1 MKSKSQGFTLIELMI
16 VIAIIALLASL
27 GLPMYQDYTLRAK
40 LTEVI
45 LAATPA
51 KAAVTEA
58 AQVGSAMPSNLS
70 LDAQSSDLVEAVS
83 YAIDAANS
91 TVGVITV
98 RIKSSQPRIGGKTV
112 QLKASL
118 NTSTGQIS
126 WACGPGASDGVDLKY
141 LPASCKS
148 T

>member
-1 MKSKSQGFTLIELMI
+1 MKSKTQGFTLIELMI
-16 VIAIIALLASL
+16 VIAIIGLLASL

-58 AQVGSAMPSNLS
+58 AQVGSAMPSQLS
-70 LDAQSSDLVEAVS
+70 VDAQSSGVVDTVS
-83 YAIDAANS
+83 YAIDSTNS
-91 TVGVITV
+91 AVGIITV
-98 RIKSSQPRIGGKTV
+98 KIKTDQPRIGGKTV

-118 NTSTGQIS
+118 NSSTGQIS
-126 WACGPGASDGVDLKY
+126 WACGPGATDGVDVKY

-148 T
+148 S

>member
-1 MKSKSQGFTLIELMI
+1 MKTSARGFTLIELMI
-16 VIAIIALLASL
+16 VIAIIGLLASL

-58 AQVGSAMPSNLS
+58 AQVGSAMPSTLT
-70 LDAQSSDLVEAVS
+70 LDAQSSDVVDS
-83 YAIDAANS
+83 VIYALDSNNKA
-91 TVGVITV
+91 VGVITV
-98 RIKSSQPRIGGKTV
+98 TIKKDQPRIGGKTV
-112 QLKASL
+112 QLKANL
-118 NTSTGQIS
+118 NSTTGQIS
-126 WACGPGASDGVDLKY
+126 WTCGPGASEGVDAKY

-148 T
+148 S

>member
-1 MKSKSQGFTLIELMI
+1 MYRIERGFTLIELMI
-16 VIAIIALLASL
+16 VIAIIGLLASL

-58 AQVGSAMPSNLS
+58 AQVGSAMPSSLS
-70 LDAQSSDLVEAVS
+70 IDAQSSELVEAVS
-83 YAIDAANS
+83 YAIDATNS

-98 RIKSSQPRIGGKTV
+98 KIKASQPRIGGKTV
-112 QLKASL
+112 VLKASL
-118 NTSTGQIS
+118 NSSTGQIS
-126 WACGPGASDGVDLKY
+126 WACGPGATDGVDLTY

-148 T
+148 S

>member
-1 MKSKSQGFTLIELMI
+1 MTDIQKGFTLIELMI
-16 VIAIIALLASL
+16 VIAIIGLLASL

-58 AQVGSAMPSNLS
+58 AQLGSSMPASLS
-70 LDAQSSDLVEAVS
+70 IDAQSSDMVDSVTYAVDPS
-83 YAIDAANS
+83 NS
-91 TVGVITV
+91 AVGVITV
-98 RIKSSQPRIGGKTV
+98 KIKAGQPRIGGKTV
-112 QLKASL
+112 QLKGTQA
-118 NTSTGQIS
+118 TSGQIS
-126 WACGPGASDGVDLKY
+126 WSCGPGATDGVDAKY

-148 T
+148 S